1 MALGDIDRHFAWL
14 AWRFWHWTGS
24 GGALG
29 SPLDAVV
36 AAAVGV
42 AGVALGDIDR
52 RFAWQAWPLV
62 TSTVTLRGRRETYGT
77 GLALVAHLGL
87 RVDAI
92 VAAAVGVAGVALGDV
107 DRPGRRGTW

>member
-1 MALGDIDRHFAWL
+1 VAGVALGDLYRYFAWQ
-14 AWRFWHWTGS
+14 AWHFRHWTGS

-52 RFAWQAWPLV
+52 HFAWQAW
-62 TSTVTLRGRRETYGT
+62 
-77 GLALVAHLGL
+77 HL
-87 RVDAI
+87 
-92 VAAAVGVAGVALGDV
+92 
-107 DRPGRRGTW
+107 